1 MGFYVEAE
9 YRTSVGRIDMVIK
22 TDRYIYIIEFKLG
35 RSAKLALN
43 QIKKNHYVEPFM
55 SDPRKKYLVGANFS
69 TKLRGMGK
77 FVIEEM

>member
-1 MGFYVEAE
+1 M
-9 YRTSVGRIDMVIK
+9 
-22 TDRYIYIIEFKLG
+22 G